1 MINAVIITPVPDVID
16 TMIKNSILKKSIKNE
31 IANIHVVNLRDYGI
45 GNYKKIDDSPYGGGS
60 GMILMAEPLINA
72 LKDAK
77 NICNNSDKT
86 EVIFPSPQGKMWQQS
101 DAERFS
107 KITDM
112 IFICGHYK
120 GVDERFIQKYI
131 TKQFCIGEYI
141 LTSGEIPTMLILDSI
156 LRLVPGT
163 LNNIDSAMTDSFSV
177 GLLDHPHYTQPR
189 TIDNM
194 SVPDLLVSGDHKKIS
209 SWRYEQR
216 VMRTKKARSEMWKKY
231 KQNKYSFGEV
241 NDE

>member
-1 MINAVIITPVPDVID
+1 MINAIIITPVPDIID
-16 TMIKNSILKKSIKNE
+16 SIVKNSILKKSINNSV
-31 IANIHVVNLRDYGI
+31 ANIHVINLRDHGI
-45 GNYKKIDDSPYGGGS
+45 GNYKKIDDSPYGGGN

-77 NICNNSDKT
+77 KICSNPDKV
-86 EVIFPSPQGKMWQQS
+86 EVILPSSQGKLWQQS
-101 DAERFS
+101 EAEKFS
-107 KITDM
+107 KITEM

-120 GVDERFIQKYI
+120 GIDERFIQKYI
-131 TKQFCIGEYI
+131 TKQFCIGEYV
-141 LTSGEIPTMLILDSI
+141 LTNGEIPTMLILDSI

-163 LNNIDSAMTDSFSV
+163 LNNIDSAMTDSFTV

-194 SVPDLLVSGDHKKIS
+194 SVPDLLVSGDHKKID
-209 SWRYEQR
+209 SWRHDQR
-216 VMRTKKARSEMWKKY
+216 VIRTKKARSDLWEKY

-241 NDE
+241 NNE